1 LVTIE
6 NLKINIDYLLTDLY
20 IRLMNNNTTLNF
32 ENDLKRLEDRLDDL
46 VVICDRLQIEN
57 KSLKEQ
63 QDSLS
68 KERANLLQKN
78 EQVRVRVEAMIV
90 RLKSMEQGN

>member
-1 LVTIE
+1 MTIE

-46 VVICDRLQIEN
+46 VLIRDRLQIEN
-57 KSLKEQ
+57 KSLNEQ

>member
-1 LVTIE
+1 
-6 NLKINIDYLLTDLY
+6 
-20 IRLMNNNTTLNF
+20 MNNNTTLNF

-78 EQVRVRVEAMIV
+78 EQVRVRVEAMII